1 MSLVG
6 RSLVPRKA
14 GNERAIMRELR
25 CMAAVLLVAMW
36 GCAAALVGV
45 GGGAGVGTYSYIKGE
60 LRVTYAQYYSK
71 VVSATEQAVKD
82 LGFTIKKES
91 KDKLRCRIKAE
102 MADGTGVKLAVDK
115 VSKQI
120 TQLRIKVGWWG
131 NKNLSIQIMRAIEK
145 RMGVS
150 PAVKSKS

>member
-1 MSLVG
+1 M
-6 RSLVPRKA
+6 PRKM
-14 GNERAIMRELR
+14 GSEGAIMRELKYL
-25 CMAAVLLVAMW
+25 AALLLVVMW
-36 GCAAALVGV
+36 GCAAALVGA
-45 GGGAGVGTYSYIKGE
+45 GGVAGVGTYSYIKGE
-60 LRVTYAQYYSK
+60 LRVTYAQSYDK
-71 VVSATEQAVKD
+71 VVSATEKAIKD
-82 LGFTIKKES
+82 LGFTIKEES

-115 VSKQI
+115 ESSQI

>member
-1 MSLVG
+1 M
-6 RSLVPRKA
+6 VPRKV
-14 GNERAIMRELR
+14 GSEEAIMRELR

-36 GCAAALVGV
+36 GCAAALVGA

-60 LRVTYAQYYSK
+60 LKVIYAQSYDK
-71 VVSATEQAVKD
+71 MVSATEQAVKD
-82 LGFTIKKES
+82 LGFTLKKEK
-91 KDKLRCRIKAE
+91 KDELRCRIKAR

-115 VSKQI
+115 VSEQI

-131 NKNLSIQIMRAIEK
+131 NKGLSIQIMRAIEK

-150 PAVKSKS
+150 PAVRSTSEKKD

>member
-1 MSLVG
+1 
-6 RSLVPRKA
+6 VPRKM
-14 GNERAIMRELR
+14 GSEGAIMRELKYL
-25 CMAAVLLVAMW
+25 AALLLVVMW
-36 GCAAALVGV
+36 GCAAALVGA
-45 GGGAGVGTYSYIKGE
+45 GGVAGVGTYSYIKGE
-60 LRVTYAQYYSK
+60 LRVTYAQSYDK
-71 VVSATEQAVKD
+71 VVSATEKAIKD
-82 LGFTIKKES
+82 LGFTIKEES

-115 VSKQI
+115 ESNQI

>member
-1 MSLVG
+1 M
-6 RSLVPRKA
+6 PRKM
-14 GNERAIMRELR
+14 GSEGAIMRELKYL
-25 CMAAVLLVAMW
+25 AALLLVVMW
-36 GCAAALVGV
+36 GCAAALVGA
-45 GGGAGVGTYSYIKGE
+45 GGVAGVGTYSYIKGE
-60 LRVTYAQYYSK
+60 LRVTYAQSYDK
-71 VVSATEQAVKD
+71 VVSATEKAIKD

-115 VSKQI
+115 ESSQI